1 MKKRLKII
9 KRSYL
14 TQQRTRVKKA
24 RKLARHPLFA
34 VPIMTF
40 MVLLMIVVVGIVVF
54 SGGHPKLRPSDSHI
68 VILSYDK
75 QEQTVPTRAA
85 TVGDLLNKLSIT
97 LNKGDVVE
105 PSADTAI
112 EEDNFRVN
120 VYRATPVT
128 IIDGNQRT
136 VTFSAATT
144 GRSIARQVG
153 VNVYPEDNVT
163 LEPTK
168 NFLTDQS
175 IGARVVVDRAM
186 PVNLNLY
193 GTPLVVRTHAKTVQE
208 LLKEKNIKLA
218 KDDNVQP
225 IANTPLTPNG
235 QVFVTRRGFQ
245 IVSVPQQIPMP
256 VQTIQDDSLSFGT
269 TAVRQQGA
277 PGTQVVTY
285 QIQLENGKEVARQQ
299 IQQVVTQQ
307 PVTQIVAQGK
317 AVQIPSDKS
326 AVMAAAGISSA
337 DFAYADFV
345 ISHESGWRPNAL
357 NASGCAGLGQACPG
371 SKLAAVC
378 PNWQGDPICQLKFFS
393 KYASKYGG
401 WSGAYSFWLGHHYW

>member
-1 MKKRLKII
+1 MKKRFKLI
-9 KRSYL
+9 KKKYAA
-14 TQQRTRVKKA
+14 QHRTRVKKA
-24 RKLARHPLFA
+24 RKIAKHPLFA
-34 VPIMTF
+34 VPVMTF
-40 MVLLMIVVVGIVVF
+40 MVLLLVVVAGIVIF
-54 SGGHPKLRPSDSHI
+54 TGGHPKLRASDSHI
-68 VILSYDK
+68 VIVSYDK
-75 QEQTVPTRAA
+75 QEQTVPTRAS
-85 TVGDLLNKLSIT
+85 TVGDLLSKLGIT

-153 VNVYPEDNVT
+153 VTVYPEDNVT
-163 LEPTK
+163 LEPTQ

-193 GTPLVVRTHAKTVQE
+193 GTPLTVRTHAHTVQE

-225 IANTPLTPNG
+225 VANTPLSVNG
-235 QVFVTRRGFQ
+235 QVFVTRHGIQ
-245 IVSVPQQIPMP
+245 IVSEAQGIPMP
-256 VQTIQDDSLSFGT
+256 VQTIQDESLSFGT
-269 TAVRQQGA
+269 TAVRQQGS

-285 QIQLENGKEVARQQ
+285 QIQLVNGKEVGRQPIQQ
-299 IQQVVTQQ
+299 IITQQ

-337 DFAYADFV
+337 DFAYADYV

-378 PNWQGDPICQLKFFS
+378 PNWQGDPICQLRFFS

-401 WSGAYSFWLGHHYW
+401 WAGSYNFWTRNHYW